1 MLSITQKDE
10 TETWCKKDKIRS
22 KKCQFQTPVQ
32 PRLSPSCLQEHQT
45 RDPHHFAV
53 AQLLREWFRN
63 LRSYNSHVSNMIFRV
78 LPLTPNRGAKKMFY
92 LKVVMLMYH
101 SIPKTCIYVNVTN
114 CILIGVV
121 QLSMLACPKNRLQC
135 LYCPCRIDRPGSNN
149 CTPLHPKHQT
159 DLLNI
164 DLKGCSKLFEK
175 LFETENL
182 QVM

>member
-10 TETWCKKDKIRS
+10 TETWCKKDKIRLQ
-22 KKCQFQTPVQ
+22 CQFQSPVQ
-32 PRLSPSCLQEHQT
+32 PRLSPSWQEHQT

-53 AQLLREWFRN
+53 AQLLRELFRN
-63 LRSYNSHVSNMIFRV
+63 LRVQFPCIQQKSWEFPNSS
-78 LPLTPNRGAKKMFY
+78 PCLTPNRGAKKMCY

-114 CILIGVV
+114 CVLIVVV

-159 DLLNI
+159 DLLKI
-164 DLKGCSKLFEK
+164 ALKGCSKLF
-175 LFETENL
+175 
-182 QVM
+182 